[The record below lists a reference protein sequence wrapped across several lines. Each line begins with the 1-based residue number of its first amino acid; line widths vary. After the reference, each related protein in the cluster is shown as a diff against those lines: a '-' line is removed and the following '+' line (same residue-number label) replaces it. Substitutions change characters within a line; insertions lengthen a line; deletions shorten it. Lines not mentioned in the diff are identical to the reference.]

1 MKRNLTIVAILIA
14 VITAMLVAGKYL
26 ARQQASEG
34 GLAAGD
40 VKGQVAPDFE
50 LKTLDGKTLRL
61 SDLKGK
67 AVLLNFWATWCD
79 PCKIEMPWFVDLQKQ
94 YGPQGLQIV
103 GVALQSDPPDIRKFT
118 QKIGVNYPIL
128 LGNDDV
134 GNRYGGIQG
143 LPTTFYVGRDGKLVT
158 RYFGLVSH
166 REIEEN
172 IQAALKQG
180 EAKRVHARPAVP
192 AGRSS
197 AMSSAPDARG
207 SDPAQPLWPVWH
219 PRASGEATG
228 PIRAAIPNRKLRQL
242 PWALPSG
249 SRRKRIYGGIE
260 FSACGRASISIP
272 IRPAPTC

>member
-1 MKRNLTIVAILIA
+1 VKRNLMIVGVLVV

-26 ARQQASEG
+26 ARQQAGSDA
-34 GLAAGD
+34 GLSAGD
-40 VKGQVAPDFE
+40 VKGQVAPDFA

-67 AVLLNFWATWCD
+67 AVLLNFWATWCS

-103 GVALQSDPPDIRKFT
+103 GVALQSELPDIKKFT
-118 QKIGVNYPIL
+118 QQIGVNYPIVI
-128 LGNDDV
+128 GNDDV

-166 REIEEN
+166 REIEQS

-180 EAKRVHARPAVP
+180 EPVNQSRLQAGTVP
-192 AGRSS
+192 R
-197 AMSSAPDARG
+197 
-207 SDPAQPLWPVWH
+207 
-219 PRASGEATG
+219 
-228 PIRAAIPNRKLRQL
+228 
-242 PWALPSG
+242 
-249 SRRKRIYGGIE
+249 
-260 FSACGRASISIP
+260 
-272 IRPAPTC
+272 